1 MQTVC
6 HPADAFQDAERPCV
20 AGTELALGSRLE
32 GLRRA
37 VQQPQLDPI
46 THLELHIAMP
56 CIIIPLGQLL
66 GPQKTLANLC
76 QDLIPGS

>member
-1 MQTVC
+1 MVR
-6 HPADAFQDAERPCV
+6 HPADTFQDAERPCV
-20 AGTELALGSRLE
+20 AGTELALGVRLE
-32 GLRRA
+32 GLRHA
-37 VQQPQLDPI
+37 IQQSQPDPI

-66 GPQKTLANLC
+66 GLQKTLANLC